1 MARGM
6 VHIPWYATFFRGDK
20 FEVALKAATEV
31 SAKYGAT
38 DFAVYRSRDD
48 RYKFLQTV
56 SFNSKL
62 EWERYWNS
70 QEMIDFREEF
80 SSFYQVPVLYVWN
93 DVVTEATGL
102 KPLDQTDAAASPV
115 STEHGEGHDAH
126 DAVAGESAPA

>member
-20 FEVALKAATEV
+20 FETALKVATEG
-31 SAKYGAT
+31 AARYGAT
-38 DFAVYRSRDD
+38 DYAVYRSRDD

-56 SFNSKL
+56 SFDSKL
-62 EWERYWNS
+62 DWERYWNS

-80 SSFYQVPVLYVWN
+80 SGFYQVPVLYVWH

-102 KPLDQTDAAASPV
+102 TRHDPDAETTASV
-115 STEHGEGHDAH
+115 ETEVGEGGEGVGVHR
-126 DAVAGESAPA
+126 GESAAR